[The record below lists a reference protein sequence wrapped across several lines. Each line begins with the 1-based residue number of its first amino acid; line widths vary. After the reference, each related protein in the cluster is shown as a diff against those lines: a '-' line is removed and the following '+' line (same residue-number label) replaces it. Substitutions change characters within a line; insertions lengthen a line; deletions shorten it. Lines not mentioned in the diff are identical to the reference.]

1 MTTNEARFLPPSGG
15 NKHYFYVKGKKGLSH
30 SGSFVDNRARWVKF
44 CHEEMIKGKPK
55 AAQSF
60 GAFVETTKFR

>member
-1 MTTNEARFLPPSGG
+1 MKGRFLTPRSGG
-15 NKHYFYVKGKKGLSH
+15 NKYFYVKGKKGLSH
-30 SGSFVDNRARWVKF
+30 SGSFVDNRAKWVKF

-60 GAFVETTKFR
+60 GAFVETSKFK